1 MSVDFLADMA
11 ESSRARVREARAAC
25 SESELLAR
33 AQGSPEAPRLSL
45 SVTGFDLLA
54 ELKLRSPALGQL
66 QSGAPDIAGR
76 VLDYADAGAVAV
88 SVLTEPSRLDGS
100 LHHLQ
105 IAVQA
110 LTGRIPV
117 MRKDFIVDP
126 YQIMEARALGAGG
139 VLVILRMLPEVEIL
153 KLLDTA
159 RMLRLFV
166 LLEAFD
172 EADLVLAASLL
183 RTHQHTAEEASAP
196 LLVGLNSR
204 DLVSLQV
211 VPDRLQSLASKLPA
225 AAPRVAESGIVTAD
239 DARRVAAAG
248 YDVALVGGA
257 LMTAP
262 DPRAALVE
270 LLEAGRSVRARP
282 VSAENPG

>member
-1 MSVDFLADMA
+1 MSADFLADMA

-33 AQGSPEAPRLSL
+33 AQATPEAPRLSL
-45 SVTGFDLLA
+45 SATGFDLLA

-66 QSGAPDIAGR
+66 QSGVPDIAGR
-76 VLDYADAGAVAV
+76 VLDYAAAGAAAV
-88 SVLTEPSRLDGS
+88 SVVTEPTRFDGS
-100 LHHLQ
+100 LLHLQ
-105 IAVQA
+105 AAVQA
-110 LTGRIPV
+110 LDGRVPV

-126 YQIMEARALGAGG
+126 YQLMEARALGAGG
-139 VLVILRMLPEVEIL
+139 VLVILRMLPAADIAG
-153 KLLDTA
+153 LLEMA
-159 RMLRLFV
+159 RLLRLFV

-172 EADLVLAASLL
+172 EADLDLAASLL
-183 RTHQHTAEEASAP
+183 RTHQHPAEEASAP

-211 VPDRLQSLASKLPA
+211 VPDRLQLMAGKLPA
-225 AAPRVAESGIVTAD
+225 AAPRVAESGIVTVD

-262 DPRAALVE
+262 DPRAALAA

-282 VSAENPG
+282 MSALSTA

>member
-1 MSVDFLADMA
+1 
-11 ESSRARVREARAAC
+11 
-25 SESELLAR
+25 
-33 AQGSPEAPRLSL
+33 
-45 SVTGFDLLA
+45 
-54 ELKLRSPALGQL
+54 
-66 QSGAPDIAGR
+66 
-76 VLDYADAGAVAV
+76 
-88 SVLTEPSRLDGS
+88 
-100 LHHLQ
+100 
-105 IAVQA
+105 
-110 LTGRIPV
+110 
-117 MRKDFIVDP
+117 
-126 YQIMEARALGAGG
+126 METRALGAGG
-139 VLVILRMLPEVEIL
+139 VLVIIRMLPEVEIV

-172 EADLVLAASLL
+172 EADLELAASLL
-183 RTHQHTAEEASAP
+183 RTHQNAAEEASAP

-211 VPDRLQSLASKLPA
+211 VPDRLQQLAAKLPA

-282 VSAENPG
+282 LSAVSPG

>member
-1 MSVDFLADMA
+1 MSADFLADMA

-33 AQGSPEAPRLSL
+33 AQATPEAPRLSL
-45 SVTGFDLLA
+45 SATGFDLLA

-66 QSGAPDIAGR
+66 QSGVPDIAGR
-76 VLDYADAGAVAV
+76 VLDYAAAGAAAV
-88 SVLTEPSRLDGS
+88 SVVTEPTRFDGS
-100 LHHLQ
+100 LLHLQ
-105 IAVQA
+105 AAVQA
-110 LTGRIPV
+110 LDGRVPV

-126 YQIMEARALGAGG
+126 YQLMEARALGAGG
-139 VLVILRMLPEVEIL
+139 VLVILRMLPAADIAG
-153 KLLDTA
+153 LLEMA
-159 RMLRLFV
+159 RLLRLFV

-172 EADLVLAASLL
+172 EADLDLAASLL
-183 RTHQHTAEEASAP
+183 RTHQHPAEEASAP

-211 VPDRLQSLASKLPA
+211 VPDRLQLLAGRLPA

-262 DPRAALVE
+262 DPRAALVA

-282 VSAENPG
+282 MSALSTA